1 MPGGTSTFQ
10 LTAAPGV
17 CSTPTLFAAPLVVT
31 STTASPYIR
40 VTYSASCGTPI
51 TSVTAT
57 LVNTSPQFVPIA
69 DPAHPNTA
77 GIPVV
82 GTLKNVSFNPPAPP
96 VPAGRLHGFTIQIPF
111 SLTAGTLTCDMTASN
126 PGTGPCSVSN
136 NVLTVTQNFPIF
148 RGNPLLWLRFT
159 VAPSATSTSGQTSL
173 SVPSSPSVRL
183 SSPQ

>member
-51 TSVTAT
+51 TSVTAALGDLT
-57 LVNTSPQFVPIA
+57 FPGNPLPVSSSPRSLA
-69 DPAHPNTA
+69 LNGRLTN
-77 GIPVV
+77 
-82 GTLKNVSFNPPAPP
+82 LSFKTTTTPPF
-96 VPAGRLHGFTIQIPF
+96 PAGTLHGFTIQIPF

-173 SVPSSPSVRL
+173 SVPS
-183 SSPQ
+183 